1 MSLKLQKIAFQ
12 QPLDDSYA
20 KFVLVAM
27 SFLSTEGEVWA
38 ANHTLQSM
46 TGLTERSIRR
56 KIKYLVDHGY
66 LVKHDVDRFQIK
78 DRNADSL
85 SDVSDRN
92 ADSLS
97 NVSDSLSIPYIEN
110 GKNGTKTTSGGIVPL
125 DRFLN
130 SVDMAAIP
138 PVFAREWYERQ
149 EEQGWFFNPRTGL
162 VKPYGKD
169 VNMMVR
175 SCLREFNQ
183 AGRPLG
189 QKNSKNNPAS
199 RLWQINSHL
208 DELKIKK
215 QHHPG
220 DPAAT
225 VPLAQDSSERQDWW
239 KLCEKEKNLKKEKE
253 TLA

>member
-1 MSLKLQKIAFQ
+1 MLKDKREVIKDD
-12 QPLDDSYA
+12 PLA
-20 KFVLVAM
+20 KFVLVTM
-27 SFLSTEGEVWA
+27 SFLSESGDVWA
-38 ANHTLQSM
+38 SQHTLMQM
-46 TGLTERSIRR
+46 TGLSERSIRG

-66 LVKHDVDRFQIK
+66 LVKHDVDRFQITASPAG
-78 DRNADSL
+78 DPASPAASPAGNPASPA
-85 SDVSDRN
+85 S
-92 ADSLS
+92 
-97 NVSDSLSIPYIEN
+97 PYKEN
-110 GKNGTKTTSGGIVPL
+110 GKNGTETTIGGGIVPL

-138 PVFAREWYERQ
+138 PVYAREWYERQ

-208 DELKIKK
+208 DELKLKK
-215 QHHPG
+215 EHHPG

-225 VPLAQDSSERQDWW
+225 VPLSKESSERQDWW
-239 KLCEKEKNLKKEKE
+239 ELCEKEKNLKKEKE
-253 TLA
+253 ALA

>member
-12 QPLDDSYA
+12 LPLDDTSA

-27 SFLSTEGEVWA
+27 SFLSAEGNVWA
-38 ANHTLQSM
+38 NTETLM
-46 TGLTERSIRR
+46 RLTGFSGRTIRE
-56 KIKYLVDHGY
+56 KIKYLVDHNY
-66 LVKHDVDRFQIK
+66 LVKHDVDRFQITTVPME
-78 DRNADSL
+78 NPA
-85 SDVSDRN
+85 
-92 ADSLS
+92 
-97 NVSDSLSIPYIEN
+97 NVLENGVENPANNMENPATPYIEN
-110 GKNGTKTTSGGIVPL
+110 GKNGSRTTSGGIVPL

-149 EEQGWFFNPRTGL
+149 EEQGWFMNPRTGQP
-162 VKPYGKD
+162 KPYGKD
-169 VNMMVR
+169 VNLMVR

-189 QKNSKNNPAS
+189 HKNSKNTPAS
-199 RLWQINSHL
+199 KLWQINSHL
-208 DELKIKK
+208 DELKLKK

-225 VPLAQDSSERQDWW
+225 VPLSSSSSERQEWW
-239 KLCEKEKNLKKEKE
+239 KLCEKENNLKKEKE
-253 TLA
+253 ALA

>member
-12 QPLDDSYA
+12 TPLDDTSA

-27 SFLSTEGEVWA
+27 SFLSAEGDVWA
-38 ANHTLQSM
+38 SQPTLVNM
-46 TGLTERSIRR
+46 TGFSERTIRE

-66 LVKHDVDRFQIK
+66 LVKHDVDRFQLTEGTPA
-78 DRNADSL
+78 NPAVNPAASPANPA
-85 SDVSDRN
+85 VN
-92 ADSLS
+92 PA
-97 NVSDSLSIPYIEN
+97 NPAIPYIEN
-110 GKNGTKTTSGGIVPL
+110 GKNGIKTTSGGIVEL

-130 SVDMAAIP
+130 SVEMAAIP

-175 SCLREFNQ
+175 SCLREFKQ

-208 DELKIKK
+208 DELKLKK
-215 QHHPG
+215 KHHPG

-225 VPLAQDSSERQDWW
+225 VPLAQDSTERQNWW
-239 KLCEKEKNLKKEKE
+239 KLCEREKNLKKEKE
-253 TLA
+253 ALA